1 MPCASNPPTNP
12 HSTSPLPAVPSQGVP
27 LALMAARPSGAAIT
41 VSAPFST
48 TTASRKAAAARARAR
63 REPSAGTAATPL
75 NRRANSPSC
84 GVATAWDPP
93 AAIISTSSSARPEKL
108 VRASASRTRP
118 RPASQAT
125 RTRSRVGAPLPRPG
139 PATMALRRS
148 SVRVSSRSS
157 APSQGRSMIAVIWA
171 AFSASAGLGD
181 RSVTRP
187 APIRRAPRAA
197 SRAAPVRWAGP
208 DSTTAWPRVYLWL
221 SALKRG
227 KAAPHRSGPL
237 SWACAP
243 IPVTTA
249 SGMPISATVTGP
261 HRRRPGSS
269 RWPGFGRAKV
279 TVSVAVTTGPR
290 GAPVS
295 PSRPEGTSTASTGT
309 PEALMRPTRAA
320 AAPSSG
326 RERPAPN
333 RASTTSAKPAG
344 SAPAASAT
352 GPVHSAAAAA
362 ASPRSAARSPRS
374 ATSTAIPA
382 AARRRAAT
390 NPSPPLLPGPHRTRT
405 RPSPALA
412 PAIASTRSATA
423 APARR
428 IRSRPGV
435 PAAIAAASARRI
447 SSVVSNSVPAIAS
460 YSEERP
466 RGPALPRHPAW
477 ERRIAQQTRSNC
489 LRIGHSRSAP
499 GKSPVAVGAARC

>member
-1 MPCASNPPTNP
+1 MPCASSPPMNP
-12 HSTSPLPAVPSQGVP
+12 HSTSPLPAVPSHGVP

-41 VSAPFST
+41 VSAPLST
-48 TTASRKAAAARARAR
+48 TTASRKAAAARARSS

-84 GVATAWDPP
+84 GVATARVSPD
-93 AAIISTSSSARPEKL
+93 AIISTKSSALPAKL
-108 VRASASRTRP
+108 VRASASRTRA
-118 RPASQAT
+118 RPASVAT

-139 PATMALRRS
+139 PATIALRRS

-157 APSQGRSMIAVIWA
+157 ALSQGRSMIAVSCA
-171 AFSASAGLGD
+171 AFSGRAGVGE
-181 RSVTRP
+181 RRVTRP

-197 SRAAPVRWAGP
+197 SRAAPVRCAGP

-221 SALKRG
+221 SSVRRG
-227 KAAPHRSGPL
+227 KAAPQRSGPL
-237 SWACAP
+237 AWASAP
-243 IPVTTA
+243 ISARTA
-249 SGMPISATVTGP
+249 AGMPISATVTGP

-269 RWPGFGRAKV
+269 RWPGFLRTNV
-279 TVSVAVTTGPR
+279 TVAVAFTTGPR

-295 PSRPEGTSTASTGT
+295 PSRPDGTSTASTGT
-309 PEALMRPTRAA
+309 PEPLTRATRAA

-333 RASTTSAKPAG
+333 RASITSENPAG
-344 SAPAASAT
+344 SAPAASET

-382 AARRRAAT
+382 SARRRAAT
-390 NPSPPLLPGPHRTRT
+390 NPSPPLLPGPHRTRIG
-405 RPSPALA
+405 PLPV
-412 PAIASTRSATA
+412 IARARAATA

-428 IRSRPGV
+428 MRSRPGM

-466 RGPALPRHPAW
+466 EVPALPRHPA
-477 ERRIAQQTRSNC
+477 
-489 LRIGHSRSAP
+489 
-499 GKSPVAVGAARC
+499 